1 MFEKNAV
8 TLLSDCLP
16 GCYQLKGPFFKTC
29 QLILQGKTSV
39 TLNSLTN
46 VFLQKPTNQTKKNRA
61 GRGGGGGGGGER
73 SFIDMVFYFVK
84 NDLKAVIHLTK

>member
-8 TLLSDCLP
+8 MLLSDCLP
-16 GCYQLKGPFFKTC
+16 GCYQLKGSFFRTC

-46 VFLQKPTNQTKKNRA
+46 VFLQKPTKQKRT
-61 GRGGGGGGGGER
+61 GREGGGGGGER

-84 NDLKAVIHLTK
+84 NNLKAVIHLTK